1 LVAIGLASLA
11 LAALEYRQS
20 LRILKEEYKGR
31 RRSLAVIVAGLIA
44 ILGIVAMALMIYRS

>member
-20 LRILKEEYKGR
+20 LRILGGEYTGR